1 MPDPSFL
8 MDETYLC
15 EKRSPKGFNIEQYCT
30 PKVDELLTQAKT
42 TMDLEKRADLYKQV
56 QRIVADEAVLAWGWR
71 VLFAFLH
78 RPNVQNLA
86 VTSIGDPL
94 LERVTLA

>member
-1 MPDPSFL
+1 
-8 MDETYLC
+8 
-15 EKRSPKGFNIEQYCT
+15 
-30 PKVDELLTQAKT
+30 
-42 TMDLEKRADLYKQV
+42 MDLEKRADLYKQV